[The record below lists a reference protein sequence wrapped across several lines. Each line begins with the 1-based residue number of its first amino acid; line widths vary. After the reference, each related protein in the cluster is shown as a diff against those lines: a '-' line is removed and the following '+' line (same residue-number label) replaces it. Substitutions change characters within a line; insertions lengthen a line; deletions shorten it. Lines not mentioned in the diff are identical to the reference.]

1 MIKVL
6 LSISF
11 PPYRGGISHYLYSVF
26 KEYKY
31 KDQLVVITQTPL
43 FTEPEEDLRIFRDI
57 IRSNNL
63 PLKGRFNRLD
73 FYFKIIKFLF
83 KNRGRIDYIYSESVI
98 PTTIFSYLYKKFYP
112 KTKIVCFAYG
122 TDVNIFD
129 RYLKRKSGF
138 INILRKF
145 LLNRVDRIITISS
158 YTESILKKITRKE
171 IFIISPR
178 YTGKR
183 IEQKEYK
190 KKCTI
195 NLISVAQFTPRK
207 GIQYVLKALETLKEE
222 IDFRYYIVGNGSY
235 REKLEKLIKDFK
247 LEEKVFIKTDLKN
260 SEVYKLYEESDI
272 FVLPVFYHKGDFEG
286 FGIVYLEAG
295 AFRLPIIATG
305 SGGSKDVLID
315 GFNCIIVKEKDY
327 KNLAEAIKN
336 LSKDHIKR
344 EILGNNG
351 YKMSFYKKGDTSF
364 LIF

>member
-26 KEYKY
+26 REYKY
-31 KDQLVVITQTPL
+31 KDELVVITQTPL
-43 FTEPEEDLRIFRDI
+43 FTEPEEDLTIFKDI

-73 FYFKIIKFLF
+73 FYFKIISFLF
-83 KNRGRIDYIYSESVI
+83 KNRGKIDYIYSESVI
-98 PTTIFSYLYKKFYP
+98 PTTIFSYIYKKFFP

-129 RYLKRKSGF
+129 PYLKRKSHF
-138 INILRKF
+138 VNILKKF
-145 LLNRVDRIITISS
+145 LLGRVDRIITISS
-158 YTESILKKITRKE
+158 YTESMLKRITKKE

-178 YTGKR
+178 YSGKR
-183 IEQKEYK
+183 VEIKEFKQKDYI
-190 KKCTI
+190 T
-195 NLISVAQFTPRK
+195 LLSVAQFTPRK
-207 GIQYVLKALETLKEE
+207 GIQYVLKALNFLKNE

-235 REKLEKLIKDFK
+235 QERLEKFIKNFK
-247 LEEKVFIKTDLKN
+247 LEQKVFIKTDLKN

-305 SGGSKDVLID
+305 SGGSKDILID
-315 GFNCIIVKEKDY
+315 GFNCILVKEKDY
-327 KNLAEAIKN
+327 KGLVDAIKN

>member
-31 KDQLVVITQTPL
+31 KDQLVVITQTPA
-43 FTEPEEDLRIFRDI
+43 FTEPEEDLTIFKEI

-63 PLKGRFNRLD
+63 PLKGGFNRID
-73 FYFKIIKFLF
+73 FYLKIIKFLF
-83 KNRGRIDYIYSESVI
+83 RNRGRIDYIYTESVI
-98 PTTIFSYLYKKFYP
+98 PTTIFSYLYKIFFP

-122 TDVNIFD
+122 TDVNVFD
-129 RYLKRKSGF
+129 PFIKRRSGF
-138 INILRKF
+138 VNFLRKF
-145 LLNRVDRIITISS
+145 LFNRVDRIITISS
-158 YTESILKKITRKE
+158 YTESILKRITRKE
-171 IFIISPR
+171 VFIISPR

-190 KKCTI
+190 QKDTI
-195 NLISVAQFTPRK
+195 TLISVAQFTPRK
-207 GIQYVLKALETLKEE
+207 GIQYVLKSLDILKDKM
-222 IDFRYYIVGNGSY
+222 DFRYYIVGNGNY
-235 REKLEKLIKDFK
+235 REKLEKFIKDFK
-247 LEEKVFIKTDLKN
+247 LEKKVFIKTGLKN

-305 SGGSKDVLID
+305 SGGSKDILID
-315 GFNCIIVKEKDY
+315 GFNCVLVKEKDY
-327 KNLAEAIKN
+327 KDLAEVIKN

-351 YKMSFYKKGDTSF
+351 YRMSFYKKGDTSF
-364 LIF
+364 LTF